1 MADSGEEVLVL
12 PNNSNCTAAALQ
24 AARLAEV
31 PVRVLDTSCPSQAV
45 ALLSQQDAPETLEER
60 LGGLSCGEVTQAVKD
75 AAIQG
80 FQVRNGDYMA
90 LWGGRLAGVE
100 ATFSQAVLS
109 LLQAPPRQEFSRLV
123 LVAGEDCDPDEVEV
137 LLLEI
142 GRLHPAARVEFLW
155 GGQPHHPALITL
167 E

>member
-1 MADSGEEVLVL
+1 MSLLSHQAG
-12 PNNSNCTAAALQ
+12 PAALERAP
-24 AARLAEV
+24 AAQ
-31 PVRVLDTSCPSQAV
+31 CH
-45 ALLSQQDAPETLEER
+45 
-60 LGGLSCGEVTQAVKD
+60 GEVTRRFKEAL
-75 AAIQG
+75 
-80 FQVRNGDYMA
+80 VRGTRIRKGDYLA
-90 LWGGRLAGVE
+90 LWGSHLTGVQ

-109 LLQAPPRQEFSRLV
+109 LLQAPPRDDFSRLV
-123 LVAGEDCDPDEVEV
+123 LVAGEDCDPDEIET